1 MIEQEIDFE
10 MLLEVTH
17 TFTKK
22 NQLLDSFTKPK
33 MKKENEHLH
42 EYNSSCC
49 YEIENVKSSKINVV
63 SFEKNLDEHN
73 RTLK

>member
-1 MIEQEIDFE
+1 MIEQEIVFE

-17 TFTKK
+17 TFTK